1 MLVIPAGEFT
11 MGSPSSEEGRFE
23 NEGPQHR
30 VTISYPLAVGKYEIT
45 VAEFAQFIADTGYV
59 AKTRCRYSTGSKWA
73 SGPHYSWEDP
83 GFHQASCEPAV
94 CITWSDAKA
103 YADWLCK
110 GYRLMSEAEW
120 EYAARGGTPSPR
132 PWGPGLSHDDA
143 NFGEDECCQPSV
155 QGRDQGK

>member
-1 MLVIPAGEFT
+1 MSERLTNTCKRLGLTHRNWPILLAASVLALLIGFLVSTEYRVDDQKAGETFKDCPACPEMLVIPAGEFT

-59 AKTRCRYSTGSKWA
+59 AKTRCRYWTGSKWA

-83 GFHQASCEPAV
+83 EIP
-94 CITWSDAKA
+94 
-103 YADWLCK
+103 
-110 GYRLMSEAEW
+110 
-120 EYAARGGTPSPR
+120 PS
-132 PWGPGLSHDDA
+132 LL
-143 NFGEDECCQPSV
+143 
-155 QGRDQGK
+155 